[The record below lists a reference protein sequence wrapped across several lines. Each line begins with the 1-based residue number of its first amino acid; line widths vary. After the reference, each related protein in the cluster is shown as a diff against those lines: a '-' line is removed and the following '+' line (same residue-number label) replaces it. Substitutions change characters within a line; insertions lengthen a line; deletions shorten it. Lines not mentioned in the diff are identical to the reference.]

1 MAMFLVFVGLAGV
14 LLDLPASE
22 IVSSQVGCVIAYWGG
37 ILIRAWW
44 GSAREAW
51 RPDR

>member
-22 IVSSQVGCVIAYWGG
+22 IVSSQAMCVIACWIGA
-37 ILIRAWW
+37 LIRAWR
-44 GSAREAW
+44 GSAREAS
-51 RPDR
+51 RSDR